1 MITTATVT
9 ANPWMNFF
17 DNRNG
22 EFSSSKKVLLYD
34 SPTWFCRMRVRMQN
48 IQPTKPAVT
57 LNLQQ
62 NEKQTYVF
70 LLLYICF
77 EIDLER
83 ESGEF

>member
-34 SPTWFCRMRVRMQN
+34 SPTWSRRMRVRMQN

-62 NEKQTYVF
+62 NEEQTCVPVVINMF
-70 LLLYICF
+70 LKRACNERLL
-77 EIDLER
+77 
-83 ESGEF
+83 

>member
-34 SPTWFCRMRVRMQN
+34 SPAWSCRMRVRMQN

-62 NEKQTYVF
+62 NEEQTYVF

-83 ESGEF
+83 ESREL